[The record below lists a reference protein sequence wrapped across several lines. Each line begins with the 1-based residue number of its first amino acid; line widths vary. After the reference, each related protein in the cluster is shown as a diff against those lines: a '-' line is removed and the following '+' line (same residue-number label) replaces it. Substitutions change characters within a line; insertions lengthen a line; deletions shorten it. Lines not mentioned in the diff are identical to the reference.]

1 MVPVE
6 ALTTHSGASTV
17 WRLDPESMKVS
28 AVPVEVESIKG
39 GAALI
44 RTDALA
50 NGDEIV
56 ASGAR
61 FLAEGTP
68 VSRMETRKP

>member
-1 MVPVE
+1 MTVSPV
-6 ALTTHSGASTV
+6 A
-17 WRLDPESMKVS
+17 
-28 AVPVEVESIKG
+28 VEVSSIQG

-44 RTDALA
+44 RSEALA
-50 NGDEIV
+50 QGDEIV

-68 VSRMETRKP
+68 VRRMETRNP